1 MIKDELRGLDMYRAV
16 FDALPSLVF
25 VVDDDVKIYECNAAA
40 ENLLRAK
47 SVSILRKRA
56 GQVLHCL
63 HASDVPAGCGRAE
76 FCRNCVIR
84 NAVTDAFGGNRVVRS
99 RSRLEIV
106 RDGSVIEIYALISAA
121 PFMYSGKQ
129 LVLLVVED
137 ISEIADLR
145 QLIPICSVCKKVRD
159 DTESWL
165 RLESYFKDRWDVD
178 FTHGLCPECHK
189 AELAKLQVR
198 SRDRQQDTKHQP

>member
-1 MIKDELRGLDMYRAV
+1 MDEIRGLDMYRAV

-63 HASDVPAGCGRAE
+63 HATDVPEGCGHAE

-84 NAVTDAFGGNRVVRS
+84 NAVTDAFGGNRVVRN

-106 RDGSVIEIYALISAA
+106 RDGSVIEIFALISAA

-178 FTHGLCPECHK
+178 FTHGLCPDCHK
-189 AELAKLQVR
+189 AELAKLQGR
-198 SRDRQQDTKHQP
+198 SRDRQQDTEHQP